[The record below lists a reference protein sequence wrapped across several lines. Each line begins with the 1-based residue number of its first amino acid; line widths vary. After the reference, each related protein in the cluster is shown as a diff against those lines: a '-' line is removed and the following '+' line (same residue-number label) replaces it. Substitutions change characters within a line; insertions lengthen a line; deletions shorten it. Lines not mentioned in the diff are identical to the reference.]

1 MWLNDRLAEAF
12 PERVIPPLPDKNRL
26 EYLGRFTP
34 DFIKKRQ
41 VGLKR
46 FLHRIDRH
54 PILGT
59 CDDFI
64 SFLEQPVAGMTKE
77 TDKMASFD
85 ALPGSTD
92 KNKSSSNTTANEPNK
107 VSAYLAP
114 ILEGLGDVLLAA
126 FLRSPQSVNDDFVKL
141 KQNVQTARSHL
152 SQLER
157 LFHHRIS
164 ALQPTIIA
172 GMQDISS
179 GFEELAGSIDIN
191 LSSQVTENDPEAVPL
206 SLVKAM
212 LSRVSATM
220 TQCRTILSKS
230 MDSQETQMHAVLAEM
245 VQYCD
250 AALEVILQRDRRQVE
265 HEELE
270 ALLEKYQKE
279 RDELRGF
286 SKEETMKAE
295 ASKEETIKK
304 EEETT
309 TETESSST
317 TKPTV
322 NGSIMSFLQSKWDAW
337 KGIDPIT
344 AKQNRLARLNEQ
356 IIQLQKALQT
366 ATKLL
371 DRANTSLREEIGIFE
386 GILRAELGEELQ
398 GYTRGQIYYHESNLV
413 YWRDFLSWLE
423 NPPKHLA

>member
-1 MWLNDRLAEAF
+1 M
-12 PERVIPPLPDKNRL
+12 
-26 EYLGRFTP
+26 
-34 DFIKKRQ
+34 
-41 VGLKR
+41 
-46 FLHRIDRH
+46 
-54 PILGT
+54 
-59 CDDFI
+59 
-64 SFLEQPVAGMTKE
+64 AGMTKE
-77 TDKMASFD
+77 TDKMSSFD
-85 ALPGSTD
+85 ALPCSSD
-92 KNKSSSNTTANEPNK
+92 KSKNTAHVTANEPNK
-107 VSAYLAP
+107 VSSYLAP
-114 ILEGLGDVLLAA
+114 ILEGLGDVLLAT
-126 FLRSPQSVNDDFVKL
+126 FLRSPQIVDEDFVKL

-191 LSSQVTENDPEAVPL
+191 LTSQVTENDPEAVPL
-206 SLVKAM
+206 SMVKAM

-220 TQCRTILSKS
+220 TQCRTILNKS
-230 MDSQETQMHAVLAEM
+230 MDGQETQMHAVLAEM

-265 HEELE
+265 HEEVE
-270 ALLEKYQKE
+270 ALLQKYQKE

-286 SKEETMKAE
+286 SKDM
-295 ASKEETIKK
+295 KEEAKV
-304 EEETT
+304 EVDSASEP
-309 TETESSST
+309 TETESTTPTST
-317 TKPTV
+317 TKPAV
-322 NGSIMSFLQSKWDAW
+322 NGSIMSFLQAKWDSW

-356 IIQLQKALQT
+356 ILQLQEALET
-366 ATKLL
+366 AAKLL
-371 DRANTSLREEIGIFE
+371 DRADTSLREEIGIFE

-398 GYTRGQIYYHESNLV
+398 GYTGGQIYYHESNLV
-413 YWRDFLSWLE
+413 YWKDFLSWLE